1 MLMPPQSNLR
11 LSGSEDAFSDI
22 PDFTAG
28 TGTGYRNAAS
38 SEHNKKRAVNKG
50 KNSGTDED
58 VFPETGTKIYIG
70 KKITDTHEFN
80 RSQKVGDTTLTDL
93 SIDTD
98 FERKA
103 KKDRKEKAEENKSL
117 KFSETTITSFDL
129 SKDDKSSVRQPL
141 IIEEESADVAHQ
153 QSGNAVSGVAR
164 KEKAVNLSLDITSG
178 ESQQKLPTGDEPVQ
192 LGSGVITGI
201 LGSGGMAKV
210 YRTWNDRLEVYRAVK
225 ILIPT
230 SQKIAWTRFHTEAR
244 ISAKLH
250 HPNIIEV
257 HSIGDWHGIPY
268 IEMDIVEG
276 ETLSSLISRFKT
288 LPSMV
293 VAAIAVQVARALS
306 YAHSLELVIYGKTY
320 KGLIHRDL
328 KPSNIMI
335 GNNGVVKLM
344 DFGVARPVETGL
356 HTIDTENIVGTIH
369 YFSPEQISGYPIDP
383 LSDIYSFGAV
393 MYEMLCGKNPFPQTS
408 MIQLIRAK
416 EKNQFIRLEEYE
428 KPIDP
433 RLASVAQV
441 CLRTDKNSRYQSAA
455 DLCTHLEDIH
465 HQLSKGTAEETVRQF
480 LEDPEGMSGK
490 ADSLLLS
497 KDEPPIIEQIKANE
511 RVVELD
517 TQIIENCSV
526 NVDDSKINSDLEEGS
541 EYLRVKRRRNIII
554 ILLIIFLILSLAAG
568 IIIFGSNILI
578 LSDLCVRPGRLSAAS
593 ELFSVLVFTVL
604 T

>member
-1 MLMPPQSNLR
+1 MSPQSNLR
-11 LSGSEDAFSDI
+11 PSGPEDAFSDI
-22 PDFTAG
+22 PDFTTD
-28 TGTGYRNAAS
+28 TGTGYKNAAAS
-38 SEHNKKRAVNKG
+38 GQNKNRVLKKG
-50 KNSGTDED
+50 KNSSADED
-58 VFPETGTKIYIG
+58 VFPETGTRIYIG
-70 KKITDTHEFN
+70 KKVTDTHEFN
-80 RSQKVGDTTLTDL
+80 RSQKARDTTLTDL
-93 SIDTD
+93 SIDTE

-103 KKDRKEKAEENKSL
+103 KRGQKEKSEENGSP
-117 KFSETTITSFDL
+117 KFSETTITSFEL
-129 SKDDKSSVRQPL
+129 SKDDKSPAGQPL
-141 IIEEESADVAHQ
+141 IIEEEISEVAHQ
-153 QSGNAVSGVAR
+153 LSGNAVLGVTR
-164 KEKAVNLSLDITSG
+164 KEKSVNLSLDITSG
-178 ESQQKLPTGDEPVQ
+178 ESQQKLPSGEEPIQ
-192 LGSGVITGI
+192 LGSGVITGV

-210 YRTWNDRLEVYRAVK
+210 YRTWIERLEVYRAVK

-276 ETLSSLISRFKT
+276 ETLSSLISRYKA
-288 LPSMV
+288 LPSML

-306 YAHSLELVIYGKTY
+306 YAHCLELVIYGKTY

-335 GNNGVVKLM
+335 GNNGLVKLM

-393 MYEMLCGKNPFPQTS
+393 IYEMLCGKNPFPQTS

-416 EKNQFIRLEEYE
+416 EKNQFVRLEDYE

-441 CLRTDKNSRYQSAA
+441 CLRTDKNSRFKTAA
-455 DLCTHLEDIH
+455 DLCAHLDEIH
-465 HQLSKGTAEETVRQF
+465 RHFNKGTTEETVRLF
-480 LEDPEGMSGK
+480 LEDPEGMYSE
-490 ADSLLLS
+490 ADALLYS
-497 KDEPPIIEQIKANE
+497 KEEPPLKEQIKIE
-511 RVVELD
+511 GRVVELD
-517 TQIIENCSV
+517 TQIIENYSV
-526 NVDDSKINSDLEEGS
+526 SVDDNTVKTNLEKDS
-541 EYLRVKRRRNIII
+541 EYLRMKRRRSVIK
-554 ILLIIFLILSLAAG
+554 ILLIILMILVLAAVY
-568 IIIFGSNILI
+568 IYFDNIILI
-578 LSDLCVRPGRLSAAS
+578 FSDLWARPGKLYAVS
-593 ELFSVLVFTVL
+593 ELSSILELAITVL

>member
-1 MLMPPQSNLR
+1 MLPQSNLR
-11 LSGSEDAFSDI
+11 SSGPEDAFSDI
-22 PDFTAG
+22 PDFTTD
-28 TGTGYRNAAS
+28 TGTGFRNVAAS
-38 SEHNKKRAVNKG
+38 GHNKKRLVKKG
-50 KNSGTDED
+50 TNSSADED

-80 RSQKVGDTTLTDL
+80 RSQKTRDTTLTDL

-98 FERKA
+98 FENKT
-103 KKDRKEKAEENKSL
+103 KKGKKEKSEESGTSKL
-117 KFSETTITSFDL
+117 SETTISSFES
-129 SKDDKSSVRQPL
+129 SKDDKSPVGQPL
-141 IIEEESADVAHQ
+141 IIEEEIGEVANQ
-153 QSGNAVSGVAR
+153 PSGNAVFIR
-164 KEKAVNLSLDITSG
+164 KEKSANLSLDITSG
-178 ESQQKLPTGDEPVQ
+178 EPQQVLPSGNEPIQ
-192 LGSGVITGI
+192 LGSGVIKGV

-210 YRTWNDRLEVYRAVK
+210 YRTWNERLEVYRAVK

-276 ETLSSLISRFKT
+276 KTLSSLISRYRA
-288 LPSMV
+288 LPSML

-335 GNNGVVKLM
+335 GNDGIVKLM
-344 DFGVARPVETGL
+344 DFGVARPIETGL

-369 YFSPEQISGYPIDP
+369 YFSPEQISGYPIDS

-416 EKNQFIRLEEYE
+416 EKNQFIRLEDYE
-428 KPIDP
+428 KPIDL

-455 DLCTHLEDIH
+455 DLCNHLEEINR
-465 HQLSKGTAEETVRQF
+465 QINKGTAEETVKSF
-480 LEDPEGMSGK
+480 LENPDGMYRE
-490 ADSLLLS
+490 ADALLS
-497 KDEPPIIEQIKANE
+497 KEEPPIKEQINIDG
-511 RVVELD
+511 RIVELD
-517 TQIIENCSV
+517 TQIIDVNIGDNAKGNLEKDSEN
-526 NVDDSKINSDLEEGS
+526 
-541 EYLRVKRRRNIII
+541 LRTKRKRNIII
-554 ILLIIFLILSLAAG
+554 ILLIVLVILLLAAG
-568 IIIFGSNILI
+568 IIFFDNNILMFLDI
-578 LSDLCVRPGRLSAAS
+578 WTGPGRS
-593 ELFSVLVFTVL
+593 SVVSGSLPVL
-604 T
+604 GLPITI

>member
-1 MLMPPQSNLR
+1 MSPQPNLR
-11 LSGSEDAFSDI
+11 PSGSEDAFSDI
-22 PDFTAG
+22 PDFTTN
-28 TGTGYRNAAS
+28 TGTGYRNVSAS
-38 SEHNKKRAVNKG
+38 GQNKKQAVKRG
-50 KNSGTDED
+50 KKNSTDEG

-70 KKITDTHEFN
+70 KKITDTYEFN
-80 RSQKVGDTTLTDL
+80 RTQKTRDTTLTDL

-98 FERKA
+98 FDRKV
-103 KKDRKEKAEENKSL
+103 KKDKKEKAEESGTS
-117 KFSETTITSFDL
+117 KFSETTITSFEL
-129 SKDDKSSVRQPL
+129 SKNDEITAGQPL
-141 IIEEESADVAHQ
+141 IIEEEISEVTHQ
-153 QSGNAVSGVAR
+153 KPGNVVLGVAR
-164 KEKAVNLSLDITSG
+164 KEKSVNLSLDITSG
-178 ESQQKLPTGDEPVQ
+178 ESQQKLPSGDEPIQ
-192 LGSGVITGI
+192 LGSGVITGV

-210 YRTWNDRLEVYRAVK
+210 YRTWNERLEVYRAVK

-257 HSIGDWHGIPY
+257 HTIGDWHNIPY

-276 ETLSSLISRFKT
+276 ETLSSLISRHKV
-288 LPSMV
+288 LPSML
-293 VAAIAVQVARALS
+293 VAAVAVQVARALS
-306 YAHSLELVIYGKTY
+306 YAHCLELVIYGKTY

-328 KPSNIMI
+328 KPSNIMV
-335 GNNGVVKLM
+335 GNNGIVKLM
-344 DFGVARPVETGL
+344 DFGVARPIESGL

-416 EKNQFIRLEEYE
+416 EKNQFIRLEDYE

-455 DLCTHLEDIH
+455 DLCTHLDEIH
-465 HQLSKGTAEETVRQF
+465 RLLNKGTTEETVRRF
-480 LEDPEGMSGK
+480 LEDPEGMYSE
-490 ADSLLLS
+490 ADALLLS
-497 KDEPPIIEQIKANE
+497 IEEPPLKEQIIIED

-517 TQIIENCSV
+517 TEIIESSCV
-526 NVDDSKINSDLEEGS
+526 GIDSKDSCNLEKDS
-541 EYLRVKRRRNIII
+541 EYLRVKRRRNVVI
-554 ILLIIFLILSLAAG
+554 ILLIILLILLLAAG
-568 IIIFGSNILI
+568 IIFFGNNILA
-578 LSDLCVRPGRLSAAS
+578 LSDLWARLGRLSDKA
-593 ELFSVLVFTVL
+593 ELLSVMALVSILL

>member
-1 MLMPPQSNLR
+1 MSPQSNLR

-22 PDFTAG
+22 PDFTTG
-28 TGTGYRNAAS
+28 TGTGYRNAAA
-38 SEHNKKRAVNKG
+38 SEHKKKRAVNKG

-98 FERKA
+98 FERKT
-103 KKDRKEKAEENKSL
+103 KKDRKEKTEENKSL
-117 KFSETTITSFDL
+117 KFSETSITSFEL
-129 SKDDKSSVRQPL
+129 SKDDKSSVGQPL
-141 IIEEESADVAHQ
+141 IIEEEIADVAHQ

-192 LGSGVITGI
+192 LGSGVVTGI

-210 YRTWNDRLEVYRAVK
+210 YRTWNERLEVYRAVK

-288 LPSMV
+288 LPSML

-335 GNNGVVKLM
+335 GNDGVVKLM

-455 DLCTHLEDIH
+455 ELCTHLEDIH

-526 NVDDSKINSDLEEGS
+526 HVDDSKINSDLEEGS

-578 LSDLCVRPGRLSAAS
+578 LSDLCARPGRLSAAS

>member
-1 MLMPPQSNLR
+1 MLPQSNLR
-11 LSGSEDAFSDI
+11 SSGQEDAFSAI
-22 PDFTAG
+22 PDFNTDTSKNIG
-28 TGTGYRNAAS
+28 GSGQ
-38 SEHNKKRAVNKG
+38 NKKQAEKKS
-50 KNSGTDED
+50 KNNSSDDE

-80 RSQKVGDTTLTDL
+80 RSQNAKDTTLTDL

-98 FERKA
+98 FERKI
-103 KKDRKEKAEENKSL
+103 KKDKKEKSEESKAP
-117 KFSETTITSFDL
+117 KFSETTITSIESFKENKI
-129 SKDDKSSVRQPL
+129 SAEQPL
-141 IIEEESADVAHQ
+141 IIEEEISETTHKP
-153 QSGNAVSGVAR
+153 SGNAVSGVAR
-164 KEKAVNLSLDITSG
+164 KEKAVNLSLDISSG
-178 ESQQKLPTGDEPVQ
+178 ESQQKLPSGDEPIQ
-192 LGSGVITGI
+192 LGSGVITGV

-210 YRTWNDRLEVYRAVK
+210 YRTWNERLEVYRAVK

-230 SQKIAWTRFHTEAR
+230 SQKIAWTRFQTEAR
-244 ISAKLH
+244 ILAKLH
-250 HPNIIEV
+250 HPNIVEV

-276 ETLSSLISRFKT
+276 ETLSSLISRYKA
-288 LPSMV
+288 LPSMF
-293 VAAIAVQVARALS
+293 VAAVAVQVARALS
-306 YAHSLELVIYGKTY
+306 YAHCLELVIYGKTY

-335 GNNGVVKLM
+335 GNNGIVKLM

-356 HTIDTENIVGTIH
+356 HTIDAENIVGTIH

-416 EKNQFIRLEEYE
+416 EKNQFVRLEDYE

-455 DLCTHLEDIH
+455 DLCTHLDEIH
-465 HQLSKGTAEETVRQF
+465 RQFNKGTPEETVRSF
-480 LEDPEGMSGK
+480 LEDTEGMYRE
-490 ADSLLLS
+490 ADALLLS
-497 KDEPPIIEQIKANE
+497 KDESPIKEQLKIDG
-511 RVVELD
+511 RVIDLD
-517 TQIIENCSV
+517 TQVIDYSSLSV
-526 NVDDSKINSDLEEGS
+526 EDKKINGDLKKDS
-541 EYLRVKRRRNIII
+541 EHLHLKRKRNVIIIMLI
-554 ILLIIFLILSLAAG
+554 ILLILLLAAG
-568 IIIFGSNILI
+568 IILSGNNILI
-578 LSDLCVRPGRLSAAS
+578 LSDLWARSGRLFSIS
-593 ELFSVLVFTVL
+593 ESSFLLVLVITFL